1 LTHDFKGSA
10 HGAIHSIYDRKFYL
24 VTAPSNAARGLI
36 VTLLPEQKF
45 NGLLRLF
52 DDRGDT
58 LVPSANSLN
67 DGAIDVLTYG
77 KVIPGQAYYICVEG
91 YSASQH
97 QGTGNYEL
105 RVEFVK

>member
-1 LTHDFKGSA
+1 L
-10 HGAIHSIYDRKFYL
+10 
-24 VTAPSNAARGLI
+24 
-36 VTLLPEQKF
+36 TLLPEQKF

-52 DDRGDT
+52 DDKGDT
-58 LVPSANSLN
+58 LVPSANNPN

-77 KVIPGQAYYICVEG
+77 EVISGQTYYICVEG
-91 YSASQH
+91 YSTNQR